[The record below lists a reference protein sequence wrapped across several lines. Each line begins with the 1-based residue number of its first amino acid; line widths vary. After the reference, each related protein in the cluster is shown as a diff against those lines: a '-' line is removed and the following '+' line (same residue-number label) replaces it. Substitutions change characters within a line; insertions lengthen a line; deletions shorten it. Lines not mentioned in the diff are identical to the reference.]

1 MATAFPNVGSSCWT
15 RCLRADSSPTGFHL
29 DLAASADVHDHWD
42 LAPIW
47 YSAGSGYPYFGRRA
61 RHKARQRLRYR
72 AFHRADWEL
81 LFRHHNSMPPQ
92 QRAAATT
99 KGSGKNK
106 AKPENAQSSA
116 VEFGLPS
123 TMVTALQSISS
134 PATQDLW
141 ASSAF
146 ASSELTADQMAQRRS
161 NATAKLSKRIT
172 GNMKA
177 RMEFA
182 AALSA
187 WMGQLSQHLMGLL
200 GRVRAISAKV
210 DEDSQLAIQE
220 MQSFLAAQ
228 PSVATQEQIHQAQ
241 RNMGPT
247 WSSQQDEE
255 IIRIAAAMKA
265 FGSVAFPAPS
275 AMTGLGQETP
285 PGSLLGPSDMHS
297 EVSFG
302 GAASGYPDP
311 PAGEAIHHPTFVAA
325 APSSAL
331 DAMAPTTPARRWK
344 RQQKEPENRPSKSP
358 RRDVG
363 RVNEAPWASV
373 ATGYTPE
380 SLQRPSRLADHEE
393 ELVPDHTRSLPSAVP
408 SWFTGWLCTMRF
420 AIEQGGDVIGE
431 LIQHP
436 EQGALLSLQRNADVA
451 SVVREAA
458 QVLWSRLQHIVG
470 AQDESSVP
478 TILEHMRSF
487 LQQLRMCPQV
497 LPELPQGLVL
507 AVQVSLGFVLDP
519 FSFAPSTAQEWLFP
533 SLLLEHGGPFC
544 GFVPLEASPEPH
556 VQMLNC
562 RSLHSDEGL
571 AEFCGRDLRL
581 LAIKV
586 LGVPVGS
593 ITRAGPWRPGVA
605 ARPAYL
611 KDICVFRIVS
621 GPVVGYTNL
630 CLRVTSLLISDPSA
644 DPLCCVRTSV
654 NFREGVVYTKH
665 AVYTSTSA
673 WTPGA
678 EAAFHEIVGANA
690 VIIGVNGHVYAD
702 VPTFADHQIIRS
714 AALQAASLLSSLQQF
729 NVAAQ
734 TYLRSSICLPLSG
747 DWAQMKRLL
756 EAGLVAR
763 CQ

>member
-1 MATAFPNVGSSCWT
+1 
-15 RCLRADSSPTGFHL
+15 
-29 DLAASADVHDHWD
+29 
-42 LAPIW
+42 
-47 YSAGSGYPYFGRRA
+47 
-61 RHKARQRLRYR
+61 
-72 AFHRADWEL
+72 
-81 LFRHHNSMPPQ
+81 MPPQ

-106 AKPENAQSSA
+106 AKPENAQSST
-116 VEFGLPS
+116 VEFGLPA

-134 PATQDLW
+134 RATQDLW

-182 AALSA
+182 ASLSA

-247 WSSQQDEE
+247 WSPQQEQE

-265 FGSVAFPAPS
+265 FGSVAFPVAP
-275 AMTGLGQETP
+275 APTGLGP
-285 PGSLLGPSDMHS
+285 DALPGSSLGPSDIHS

-302 GAASGYPDP
+302 GVTIGYQDP
-311 PAGEAIHHPTFVAA
+311 PTGEAAHHPTFVAA
-325 APSSAL
+325 APSGAL

-344 RQQKEPENRPSKSP
+344 RQQKEPETRPSKSP
-358 RRDVG
+358 RRDVC
-363 RVNEAPWASV
+363 RANEAPWASI

-393 ELVPDHTRSLPSAVP
+393 ELVPDNTHSLPSAMP
-408 SWFTGWLCTMRF
+408 SWFTGWLFTMRF
-420 AIEQGGDVIGE
+420 AIEQGGEVIGE

-436 EQGALLSLQRNADVA
+436 EQDALLPLQRNADVA

-458 QVLWSRLQHIVG
+458 QVLWHRLQHIVG

-478 TILEHMRSF
+478 TMLEQMRSF

-507 AVQVSLGFVLDP
+507 AVQASLGFVLDP

-556 VQMLNC
+556 VQMLLSLPPPGVVTAMPANPAPAGFDEECRRDPGYALPSGLMSAVCCGPSAFKVPVVPVDRITPLDPFQVSRCGNKDSEWNC
-562 RSLHSDEGL
+562 RRLNEPLPAFPSEQYVWSPQSMPSLPAPPPGDSL
-571 AEFCGRDLRL
+571 PAS
-581 LAIKV
+581 A
-586 LGVPVGS
+586 S
-593 ITRAGPWRPGVA
+593 IDDRFA
-605 ARPAYL
+605 L
-611 KDICVFRIVS
+611 
-621 GPVVGYTNL
+621 
-630 CLRVTSLLISDPSA
+630 SLD
-644 DPLCCVRTSV
+644 R
-654 NFREGVVYTKH
+654 
-665 AVYTSTSA
+665 
-673 WTPGA
+673 TPGT
-678 EAAFHEIVGANA
+678 EAAFHEVVGANA
-690 VIIGVNGHVYAD
+690 VILGVNGHVYAD

-714 AALQAASLLSSLQQF
+714 AALQA
-729 NVAAQ
+729 
-734 TYLRSSICLPLSG
+734 YLRHERGPQEALHFVRIMPPLQGLPAIQFAAVQCGGTDLPAVVDMRPLG
-747 DWAQMKRLL
+747 
-756 EAGLVAR
+756 GG
-763 CQ
+763 